1 MKSHIWDHSMGV
13 FNMNGDNMI
22 ENLAHPKRL
31 RLVSLDST
39 LTPSWPMK
47 TWTNCFTWSDPHR
60 DRLFCHSFWHLIW
73 KYIWYILSDILF
85 WHSFLTW
92 HSIFWHSI
100 LAFYL
105 AFYSDILFWH
115 STMTSYLDILLWHL
129 FWPLLWHSFWY
140 SIWHLFWHSF
150 WHSIWHSIWHS
161 FLAFY
166 LASFLASMLTFSL
179 ALSFFLIFYL
189 ASIRTFYSAIF
200 SDIHSGILPGIFSG
214 ILSGIRIWHCILAFY
229 LASIL
234 AFSLTWALPDLN
246 RERQISVGLIW
257 RSRLRSGRHLAEE
270 RRRGRGEGRKV
281 GKWGKMQK
289 VWYRLAQVPKFP
301 WLSSKTMI

>member
-100 LAFYL
+100 VAFYLASILTSYLASFLASILTFSLAFYL
-105 AFYSDILFWH
+105 AFFLIFYLASILTFFLAFDLAFYLTFFSCILPGILSGIYVDIFSGIVILSDILFGIYSDILFCHFFWHPFWH
-115 STMTSYLDILLWHL
+115 SS
-129 FWPLLWHSFWY
+129 
-140 SIWHLFWHSF
+140 WHLFWHSF
-150 WHSIWHSIWHS
+150 WHS
-161 FLAFY
+161 
-166 LASFLASMLTFSL
+166 
-179 ALSFFLIFYL
+179 
-189 ASIRTFYSAIF
+189 
-200 SDIHSGILPGIFSG
+200 
-214 ILSGIRIWHCILAFY
+214 IWHCILAFY